1 MTVIFADEKNEQ
13 TFMYNHIKI
22 CYDIIDLRKYNVADN
37 TWTLHGSMLEPK
49 EEHVVYSVTG
59 IKCG

>member
-1 MTVIFADEKNEQ
+1 MTVIFVDVKKTKQ
-13 TFMYNHIKI
+13 LNHIKT
-22 CYDIIDLRKYNVADN
+22 YDIIDLRKYNVADN